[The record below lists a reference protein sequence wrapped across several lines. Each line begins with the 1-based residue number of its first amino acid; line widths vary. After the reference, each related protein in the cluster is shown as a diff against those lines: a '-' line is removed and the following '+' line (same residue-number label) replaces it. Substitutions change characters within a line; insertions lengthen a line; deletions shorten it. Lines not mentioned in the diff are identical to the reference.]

1 MKVKLAVA
9 LAILFLAGVA
19 HADGAPAGTLYD
31 INGSMTLTG
40 DSNCPSCTETIN
52 YSFVLDES
60 PGCPSSITVCLASP
74 VITTSSGPL
83 GVFVAETSIGEDH
96 GPYLGFDAPGL
107 DQIDMY
113 FTFRGLP
120 TALPS
125 NLWACNS
132 AACQADFSIGD
143 QYEFAVAN
151 EFTAV
156 DPAPTAPEPSSFLL
170 LGIGLAALIGVARVN
185 PRRAETGF

>member
-1 MKVKLAVA
+1 M
-9 LAILFLAGVA
+9 
-19 HADGAPAGTLYD
+19 
-31 INGSMTLTG
+31 
-40 DSNCPSCTETIN
+40 
-52 YSFVLDES
+52 
-60 PGCPSSITVCLASP
+60 
-74 VITTSSGPL
+74 TTSSGPM
-83 GVFVAETSIGEDH
+83 GVFVAEASIGEDH

-143 QYEFAVAN
+143 QHEFAVAN
-151 EFTAV
+151 EFTVV
-156 DPAPTAPEPSSFLL
+156 DPAPNVPEPSLLQL
-170 LGIGLAALIGVARVN
+170 LGVGLAALIGMARVS
-185 PRRAETGF
+185 PRRAETGY